1 VTTPADEHDEH
12 DHHDDARGGPSHEPG
27 LDETY
32 LIERSATAQQS
43 GGPRPDGS
51 REGART
57 GTFADARSG
66 DVGEVELYVER
77 VGPPGARTLYYLH
90 GGPGYN
96 SYSFRELVGDDLTD
110 YDVIYADQRGGGRS
124 YGAATVSVTTLA
136 EDVLAVLD
144 ELNVRSA
151 TLLAHGF
158 GATIAVRTASLWP
171 ERVDRVVL
179 VNPWLSMPLLA
190 QAMNDEARELAGG
203 GLRSPRDAEDDGGGP
218 DEPAQPTSDPLALVN
233 EAFATVN
240 PKVLFDAMEFP
251 TASGRLRLEHVD
263 AVALTG
269 DLADEVPAGVWSI
282 DELASL
288 DRLESAGVPLVLV
301 SGSNDLTS
309 YPVQAEQALL
319 RSPNA
324 LFSLL
329 DAGHYPWIDD
339 PDTFAEVLRAALG
352 GDAG

>member
-1 VTTPADEHDEH
+1 MTTRADEP
-12 DHHDDARGGPSHEPG
+12 DDQKTDAWREPS

-32 LIERSATAQQS
+32 LIERFAS
-43 GGPRPDGS
+43 RPAADPGTEGS
-51 REGART
+51 
-57 GTFADARSG
+57 
-66 DVGEVELYVER
+66 DVPAGVAGSLDDQDVSEVELYVER
-77 VGPPGARTLYYLH
+77 VGRPGARTVYYLH

-96 SYSFRELVGDDLTD
+96 SYSFRELVGDDLAD

-144 ELNVRSA
+144 GLGVGSA

-158 GATIAVRTASLWP
+158 GAAIAVRTAVLRP
-171 ERVDRVVL
+171 ERIDRVVL

-190 QAMNDEARELAGG
+190 QAMNDEARNLASGT
-203 GLRSPRDAEDDGGGP
+203 LRSQRDAEEDGEEDADGP
-218 DEPAQPTSDPLALVN
+218 DVDAAPTSDPQSLVD
-233 EAFATVN
+233 EAFGIVN

-251 TASGRLRLEHVD
+251 TASGRLHLEHVD

-269 DLADEVPAGVWSI
+269 DMSDEVPAGVWSI

-288 DRLESAGVPLVLV
+288 ERLDAVSVPVVVV
-301 SGSNDLTS
+301 SGNHDLTS

-319 RSPNA
+319 RSPSA

-329 DAGHYPWIDD
+329 DTGHYPWIDD

-352 GDAG
+352 DDAG